1 VSEEESDYAA
11 YLLRLHRS
19 DQAGQPV
26 WRASLESTRDARR
39 FEFADLETLIAFL
52 RVQFK
57 QVKQNSGQK
66 RGDA

>member
-1 VSEEESDYAA
+1 MSEAEPDYAA
-11 YLLRLHRS
+11 YLLRLRRS
-19 DQAGQPV
+19 DQNGQPI
-26 WRASLESTRDARR
+26 WRASLESTHDARR